1 MKLIEAN
8 ILLTI
13 IIKQMINL
21 MKSID
26 PQLIEQ
32 NRIRL
37 NY

>member
-8 ILLTI
+8 ILLT